1 MAERL
6 AGELSHVIDSAAFR
20 RDAATFLSL
29 PQASVD
35 RLMALVENH
44 ATFDVP
50 ATDLTEFEKACNL
63 EGQGRHVLAAAQLI
77 RSAVRRVDQEER
89 QTALIDFASS
99 MKVKSFE
106 PEHFS
111 QFFSALPN
119 LEREDLRSAAIAVAP
134 TLVDSRLY
142 SDLRVVSHGSVVD
155 WELVPVVVARL
166 GFDENIA
173 GQQALF
179 IQLTEESLADL
190 KREIERAEHV
200 LRAIHDRLGERIR
213 LGKENDTD

>member
-1 MAERL
+1 MADRL
-6 AGELSHVIDSAAFR
+6 AGELSRVIDSAAFR
-20 RDAATFLSL
+20 KDAVTFMSL

-35 RLMALVENH
+35 QLVALVDNH

-50 ATDLTEFEKACNL
+50 ATDLAEFEKTCNL
-63 EGQGRHVLAAAQLI
+63 EGQGRHMLAAARLI
-77 RSAVRRVDQEER
+77 RSAVRRIDQEER
-89 QTALIDFASS
+89 QTALVDFASS
-99 MKVKSFE
+99 MKVESFE

-111 QFFSALPN
+111 RFFSALPN
-119 LEREDLRSAAIAVAP
+119 LEREDLRIAAIAVAP
-134 TLVDSRLY
+134 TLVESRLY

-166 GFDENIA
+166 GFDENVA

-190 KREIERAEHV
+190 KREIERAEHA
-200 LRAIHDRLGERIR
+200 LRAIHDRLGDRIR
-213 LGKENDTD
+213 LGKRNDSD

>member
-1 MAERL
+1 
-6 AGELSHVIDSAAFR
+6 
-20 RDAATFLSL
+20 
-29 PQASVD
+29 
-35 RLMALVENH
+35 
-44 ATFDVP
+44 
-50 ATDLTEFEKACNL
+50 
-63 EGQGRHVLAAAQLI
+63 
-77 RSAVRRVDQEER
+77 
-89 QTALIDFASS
+89 
-99 MKVKSFE
+99 MKVESFE
-106 PEHFS
+106 PKRFS

-119 LEREDLRSAAIAVAP
+119 LEREDLRSGAIAVAP

-213 LGKENDTD
+213 LGKGNDSD

>member
-1 MAERL
+1 
-6 AGELSHVIDSAAFR
+6 
-20 RDAATFLSL
+20 
-29 PQASVD
+29 
-35 RLMALVENH
+35 
-44 ATFDVP
+44 
-50 ATDLTEFEKACNL
+50 
-63 EGQGRHVLAAAQLI
+63 
-77 RSAVRRVDQEER
+77 
-89 QTALIDFASS
+89 
-99 MKVKSFE
+99 MKVEPFG

-134 TLVDSRLY
+134 TLVNSRLY

-155 WELVPVVVARL
+155 WELVPVVFARL
-166 GFDENIA
+166 GFDENVA

-213 LGKENDTD
+213 LGKRNDSD

>member
-1 MAERL
+1 
-6 AGELSHVIDSAAFR
+6 
-20 RDAATFLSL
+20 
-29 PQASVD
+29 
-35 RLMALVENH
+35 
-44 ATFDVP
+44 
-50 ATDLTEFEKACNL
+50 
-63 EGQGRHVLAAAQLI
+63 
-77 RSAVRRVDQEER
+77 
-89 QTALIDFASS
+89 